1 MGRDLAHMEEKRKE
15 YNIMVVKTEA
25 SDGSVILKCI
35 LEKQD
40 GVALSGFVWLV
51 IGQVAAGSCE
61 IVTALQVP

>member
-35 LEKQD
+35 LEK
-40 GVALSGFVWLV
+40 
-51 IGQVAAGSCE
+51 
-61 IVTALQVP
+61 